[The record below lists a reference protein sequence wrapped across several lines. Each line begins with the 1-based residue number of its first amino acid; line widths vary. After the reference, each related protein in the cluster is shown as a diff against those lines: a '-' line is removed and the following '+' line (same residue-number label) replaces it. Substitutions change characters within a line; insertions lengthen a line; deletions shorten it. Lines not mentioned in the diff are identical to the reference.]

1 MRTRFN
7 RRQSAVV
14 TLITCGVSWF
24 VIGAGATSGGG
35 GATSSGESCVRNV
48 GDLNRDGF
56 VDYAVNRSVNGA
68 SVVYLVFGEPDASP
82 ASADP
87 VRRHGRVVVL
97 RGPFAVPFRCLDP
110 LASFS
115 ARPSRTGGNRQQ
127 PRLGES
133 PIGKP
138 VSYTVVDLDP
148 LMPGALPGTS
158 SVAARINARGEIV
171 GHFVTPD
178 GEHAYVYDGNEVRDL
193 GTLGGSSS
201 FARSINDRSQIV
213 GYSLTGE
220 FDARGLVN
228 EAFVSDG
235 HAMKSLGIRWSSAE
249 HINNRG
255 QIVGE
260 MLVQPN
266 LNHAFLWE
274 NGQAIDLGSLPP
286 LGTSAHSVALA
297 INDKEQ
303 IVGESN
309 TFVTGQQFPSAR
321 FDAVHAFL
329 YENGAIRD
337 LGTFGKVCAPFFEG
351 ERCLDRSSATDINNS
366 GQVVGFSTGPAGGMH
381 AFVADP
387 GGLRD
392 LGTLEG
398 GSSFAYGINDSGQIV
413 GGSQS
418 PAGEFSPFLYDRG
431 TMYDLSTLFIDHTGD
446 EPFTAYAINNFGQIA
461 GNHHL
466 LNPIYDSVEEGR
478 DFSFITTLGAM
489 LRFEYWVSLQERAT
503 PCRGLRSRPQL
514 QVRIGSTSRPGPWL
528 PVGVLRGCD
537 STDWASVSLRI
548 PDELRTAS
556 ARIHVRLQQTGLRGA
571 LVHLRRFSMD

>member
-1 MRTRFN
+1 MTSRFN

-14 TLITCGVSWF
+14 TLVTCMVSGL
-24 VIGAGATSGGG
+24 VIGAGAAPGG
-35 GATSSGESCVRNV
+35 GAPGSSESCVQNA

-56 VDYAVNRSVNGA
+56 ADYAVNRTVNGA
-68 SVVYLVFGEPDASP
+68 SIVYLVFGEALP
-82 ASADP
+82 ATAHP
-87 VRRHGRVVVL
+87 ERHHGRVVVL
-97 RGPFAVPFRCLDP
+97 RGPSAVPFLCPDP
-110 LASFS
+110 LASVTTR
-115 ARPSRTGGNRQQ
+115 ALRTGGNRQAA
-127 PRLGES
+127 PLAES
-133 PIGKP
+133 PIGRP

-158 SVAARINARGEIV
+158 SVTARINARGEIV
-171 GHFVTPD
+171 GHFITAD
-178 GEHAYVYDGNEVRDL
+178 GEHAFVYDGNEVRDL
-193 GTLGGSSS
+193 GTLGGRSSI
-201 FARSINDRSQIV
+201 ARSINDRSEIV

-220 FDARGLVN
+220 FDTSGLVN
-228 EAFVSDG
+228 EAFLSDG
-235 HAMKSLGIRWSSAE
+235 HTMKSLGIRWSSAE

-266 LNHAFLWE
+266 LNHAFLYE
-274 NGQAIDLGSLPP
+274 DGQAIDLGSLPP
-286 LGTSAHSVALA
+286 LGNAAHSVALS
-297 INDKEQ
+297 INDRGQ

-309 TFVTGQQFPSAR
+309 TFVTGQQSPSAR

-329 YENGAIRD
+329 YENGTMRD
-337 LGTFGKVCAPFFEG
+337 LGTFGKVCASFLG
-351 ERCLDRSSATDINNS
+351 TERCMDRSSATGINSS
-366 GQVVGFSTGPAGGMH
+366 GQVVGFSTGPAGGTH
-381 AFVADP
+381 AFL
-387 GGLRD
+387 GTSEGLQD

-418 PAGEFSPFLYDRG
+418 PSGAFSPFLYDRG
-431 TMYDLSTLFIDHTGD
+431 TMYDLNALIVGPPGD

-478 DFSFITTLGAM
+478 DFSFLATLGTT
-489 LRFEYWVSLQERAT
+489 LRFEYWVSPRFRAA

-514 QVRIGSTSRPGPWL
+514 QVRIGATTRPGPWL
-528 PVGVLRGCD
+528 PVGVLRSCD

-548 PDELRTAS
+548 PEDQRNTA
-556 ARIHVRLQQTGLRGA
+556 ARIHVRLQQTGPLQDAR
-571 LVHLRRFSMD
+571 VHLRRFRMD